1 MLISAAGCFGQCT
14 IQTISGNS
22 SISSGPAKLN
32 ANFASLNTCKPQR
45 FTGTTAPGVIAA
57 SRRGDL
63 YTDTT
68 SNLSYQC
75 FAVAPC
81 TTVAAGNWVCLN
93 CGGGAGTVTV
103 VGAGNLISTALV
115 TGGGSQTAQTP
126 NAQATMDASGNIAT
140 QGTITTGTGGSSPGT
155 VFLNPTTVSGLPTC
169 NAGAKGTHAFVTDA
183 TATTFLS
190 VVAGSGSN
198 NVPVVCNGTNW
209 LIG

>member
-1 MLISAAGCFGQCT
+1 MKKLLGLMLLSAAGCFGQCT

-22 SISSGPAKLN
+22 SISSGPAKIN

-103 VGAGNLISTALV
+103 VGAGNLNSGQCV
-115 TGGGSQTAQTP
+115 TGGGSQAAQTP
-126 NAQATMDASGNIAT
+126 STKCTVDNNGNLGANSLSTNDTTHSTSIQFAGVTSGVFAIVSADAAGTPIAY
-140 QGTITTGTGGSSPGT
+140 I
-155 VFLNPTTVSGLPTC
+155 
-169 NAGAKGTHAFVTDA
+169 
-183 TATTFLS
+183 
-190 VVAGSGSN
+190 
-198 NVPVVCNGTNW
+198 
-209 LIG
+209 